1 MIDTYTGKKITRA
14 MGSIWPAPA
23 VQYHM
28 TSGRVAR
35 VSFWAPSKASPQELI
50 ERGAMVACSMIPTH
64 GVSFLQDRMPVTHPL
79 NPPYDYDDRILR
91 LYVEDKTRPGLPF
104 HVYQGDAIDPWNPP
118 ELAKIK
124 APRTSVKQVKTIL
137 AEVLSILDGK
147 ADAAKARLVLAQAQE
162 LLAA

>member
-1 MIDTYTGKKITRA
+1 MIDSYTGKKITKA

-35 VSFWAPSKASPQELI
+35 VSFWAPSKAGPQELVA
-50 ERGAMVACSMIPTH
+50 RGVLVACATIPAI
-64 GVSFLQDRMPVTHPL
+64 GFSFPQDRMPAVHPSIR
-79 NPPYDYDDRILR
+79 PYDRSDRILR
-91 LYVEDKTRPGLPF
+91 LYVEDKTKPGLPF
-104 HVYQGDAIDPWNPP
+104 HVHQGDAIDPWNPP

-124 APRTSVKQVKTIL
+124 APRTTVKQVKTIL

-147 ADAAKARLVLAQAQE
+147 ADAAKARLVLAQAEE

>member
-35 VSFWAPSKASPQELI
+35 ISFWAPSKASPQELV
-50 ERGAMVACSMIPTH
+50 ERGVMVACSMIPTH
-64 GVSFLQDRMPVTHPL
+64 GISETGLTSHF
-79 NPPYDYDDRILR
+79 NPPYDRDDRILR
-91 LYVEDKTRPGLPF
+91 LYVEDKTKPGLPF
-104 HVYQGDAIDPWNPP
+104 HVWQGDEIDPWNMP

-124 APRTSVKQVKTIL
+124 PPRTTVKQVKTIL
-137 AEVLSILDGK
+137 ADVLAVLGGK
-147 ADAAKARLVLAQAQE
+147 ADTAEARLVLTQAEE

>member
-1 MIDTYTGKKITRA
+1 MIDSYTGKKITKA

-35 VSFWAPSKASPQELI
+35 VSFWAPSKASPQELV
-50 ERGAMVACSMIPTH
+50 ERGVMVACSMIPTH
-64 GVSFLQDRMPVTHPL
+64 GVSFPQDRMPTTHPL
-79 NPPYDYDDRILR
+79 NPPYDPDDRILR
-91 LYVEDKTRPGLPF
+91 LYVEDKTKPGLPF
-104 HVYQGDAIDPWNPP
+104 HAYQGGAIDPWNPP

-124 APRTSVKQVKTIL
+124 APRTTVKHVKAAL
-137 AEVLSILDGK
+137 ADVLALFGERPDCPK
-147 ADAAKARLVLAQAQE
+147 ACAVLAQAEE